1 MVLKLDWMIFNG
13 LEFEISRGRISHLPS
28 FEVYKVNETETK
40 TSLNIFLFAWSVK
53 SVNDTVILRW
63 SNDSKSV

>member
-1 MVLKLDWMIFNG
+1 MALNLNIKRPNK
-13 LEFEISRGRISHLPS
+13 P

-53 SVNDTVILRW
+53 SVNDTVILKW